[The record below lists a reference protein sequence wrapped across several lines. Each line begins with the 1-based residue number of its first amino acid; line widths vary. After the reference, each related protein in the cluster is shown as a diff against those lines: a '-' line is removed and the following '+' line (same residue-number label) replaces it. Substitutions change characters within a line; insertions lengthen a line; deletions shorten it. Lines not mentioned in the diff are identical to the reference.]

1 MKTILL
7 TGATG
12 FVGGHLKKRLES
24 DGHVIFSP
32 ARGQIESRYYDV
44 IINCA
49 AELTDESKMYLANVD
64 LVYYLF
70 ELARNHGVGKFIQI
84 GSSSEYGLTDQP
96 RVESAACMPS
106 NIYEATKL
114 AATNL
119 CLGYASR
126 YDLDICI
133 ARPFSVFGPGDKP
146 RKLIP
151 TLYRSYIDH
160 LTVDLHPGS
169 HDFIY
174 VDDFVDGLMILL
186 NASKDQTKGDI
197 INFGTGISSSN
208 NQVVAALESALG
220 SSLCVNRKT
229 GRYHSYDVDNWVA
242 DITKAR
248 TKYGWQPKH
257 TLQSGMKAYVMAEWF
272 KGDRG

>member
-1 MKTILL
+1 MTILL
-7 TGATG
+7 TGSTG
-12 FVGGHLKKRLES
+12 FVGKHLKKRLES
-24 DGHVIFSP
+24 DGHVVLSP
-32 ARGQIESRYYDV
+32 ARGQIESRHYDV

-49 AELTDESKMYLANVD
+49 AELTDESKMYSANVD
-64 LVYYLF
+64 LVYYLL
-70 ELARNHGVGKFIQI
+70 ELARNHGVGKVIQI

-96 RVESAACMPS
+96 RVESANGIPS
-106 NIYEATKL
+106 NIYESTKL

-151 TLYRSYIDH
+151 TLYRSHIDH

-174 VDDFVDGLMILL
+174 IDDFVDGLMILL
-186 NASKDQTKGDI
+186 NAPKDQTKGDI
-197 INFGTGISSSN
+197 INFGTGVSSSN
-208 NQVVAALESALG
+208 DQVVAALESALG
-220 SSLCVNRKT
+220 SSLFVNRKT

-257 TLQSGMKAYVMAEWF
+257 TLQSGMKAYVMVEWF
-272 KGDRG
+272 NGDRG